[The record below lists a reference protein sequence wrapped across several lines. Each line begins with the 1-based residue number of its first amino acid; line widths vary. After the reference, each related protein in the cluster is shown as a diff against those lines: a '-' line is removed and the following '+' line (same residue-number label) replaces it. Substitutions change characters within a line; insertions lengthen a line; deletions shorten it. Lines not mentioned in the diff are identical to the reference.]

1 VLFDPSEKRAGIMET
16 EMDTGMLFEVLD
28 EGKVASI
35 VSLLKDVLEIAAG
48 LMGVDEQSQ
57 VKFLRH
63 GHSFLSRLS

>member
-48 LMGVDEQSQ
+48 LMGVDEQGE
-57 VKFLRH
+57 VEFLRH
-63 GHSFLSRLS
+63 GDRFFSQV